1 MPSIYDTPFWSKG
14 FYDHKARW
22 IHYFNQVQ
30 YVARTIRNRERKM
43 DGFTVLE
50 IGPSHGFVTDYLRKF
65 GVDVTTLDNKKE
77 YSPTV
82 VGSVTNIPLPD
93 NSFDFVIICE
103 VLEHLPFDDF
113 HVALKEIHRV
123 SRSTVLLSEPDSR
136 RMLLGLKLKIPLL
149 KPIEINIKVPKGGK
163 PIVEKGHF
171 WEIGVRDFPLSRIRK
186 EIQSAG
192 FTIAEESNPLDT
204 PKNYYFL
211 LKKT

>member
-22 IHYFNQVQ
+22 IHYYHQVNF
-30 YVARTIRNRERKM
+30 VARTIRNREKNM
-43 DGFTVLE
+43 EGFTVLE

-65 GVDVTTLDNKKE
+65 GVAVTTLDNKKE

-82 VGSVTNIPLPD
+82 VGSVTHIPLPD

-113 HVALKEIHRV
+113 PVALKEIHRV
-123 SRSTVLLSEPDSR
+123 CKSVVLLSEPDSR
-136 RMLLGLKLKIPLL
+136 RMLLGLKLKIPFL
-149 KPIEINIKVPKGGK
+149 KPIEMSVKIPKGGK

-171 WEIGVRDFPLSRIRK
+171 WEIGIRGYPLKKISN
-186 EIQSAG
+186 EIIAAG
-192 FTIAEESNPLDT
+192 FTISEESNPLDT

-211 LKKT
+211 LHKN